1 MDLIH
6 GRTLI
11 LSCEQSHKTLQVN
24 ILNGNTV
31 NDEKVAEAKVIS
43 LLDSLGLEVVAEP
56 EMANAA

>member
-1 MDLIH
+1 M
-6 GRTLI
+6 
-11 LSCEQSHKTLQVN
+11 N

-56 EMANAA
+56 EMAIAA